1 MSVPRSRISAFAWW
15 LDTIPGLLAMFVV
28 AFVLRLL
35 IAPHIGFVGDLRY
48 FNAWAA
54 RLSEVP
60 LRDFY
65 VGDLTFQ
72 YPPGYLYVL
81 DVIGRF
87 SSSPG
92 WVALKIPPI
101 LGDLALAWI
110 AGLLARRLAPRSLVA
125 RYPLRALVIAAVLF
139 NPALIA
145 LSAAWGQV
153 DSVPAAFA
161 LAAMLLLLT
170 GPQTGSRATRREI
183 GTILCFAVAFSM
195 KPQSVFLFP
204 AIGYCLVDRHLL
216 ARRGLALV
224 EGFVR
229 IVALG
234 VIGLSVWMLS
244 GVPFGKSPAWL
255 LDFYRQASD
264 SYRITSVWAFNL
276 WGVVGFWKADV
287 PGNDPYPL
295 VRVAGVPASQVGT
308 ALFVVAALWL
318 LVRTHRSIRAGYD
331 RSRVLL
337 VTAAACSLAG
347 YTLLTRM
354 HERYLFPTV
363 VLFAP
368 LIFIRQFRRVYWV
381 LSALFVV
388 NLWYPFTLYVGTW
401 PGARDLR
408 IEPLFGWMFGPL
420 EATDPWQRKAWSLA
434 MVVVCV
440 AVLARGFPWVE
451 QTGDDA
457 ASEPPLLAPPPGNVD
472 DAGDARGIAALL
484 ASISAVGSRLGRLA
498 RADDSGAEGEST
510 GEASVPPPPHADAF
524 ATDEAEPPR
533 GPSRLRPTT
542 IIPIAAACVFNLV
555 VLWPETTPANNLN
568 DSAFH
573 LQMVH
578 WAADQMA
585 LGRIPLDGWFADLTL
600 GSSFFHHYQSLP
612 YNLTAAV
619 ARVSGL
625 GVHTTFLWTLY
636 LLLALWPIAVYTGAR
651 LLGLRRGPAAAAAF
665 LSPLVVSASNYGYE
679 HGSYTW
685 QGYGVYTQLFA
696 MWLLPICWGLTWRA
710 VSRGRGYA
718 VAALVLALTIA
729 THLMTGYLAVLTVP
743 IWALLARHE
752 FRARFVRVL
761 VVVGGGAL
769 TAAWV
774 LVPLLS
780 DRRWSARSEAY
791 EGTIFND
798 SYGARKVLGWLLGG
812 DIYDA
817 GRFPVLSLLLLV
829 GFVVCGL
836 RARRSEPARAVLA
849 AWTLSLLL
857 FFGRATWGALTGILP
872 SSGDLQMHRFLIGV
886 HLAGIFL
893 AGVGLFTVASAIRAG
908 FTRLIHSAA
917 TEGNP
922 DVARIATS
930 VLTGAAV
937 VALCSPVIFAQ
948 AAYDRRDNRYIAEQR
963 LADATD
969 GAAFRALVEIAAGA
983 GDGRIYAGHRN
994 TWGKE
999 YRIGQVPAY
1008 AELSNA
1014 LVDAVGFSFR
1024 TVQALST
1031 DPEAQFTDTNR
1042 AQFEMMNVRY
1052 MILPSNRTP
1061 DVPARLVA
1069 ERGRHRLYA
1078 VSTTGYFQVIDVDGF
1093 VEADRTS
1100 IGSASSEFRASE
1112 RALTGRYPAV
1122 AFDGEDPAP
1131 PSSGNGSPGTLV
1143 AQSADRRTAA
1153 FTADVDM
1160 ARPAYVLLKQSF
1172 DPRWRVEVDGA
1183 PADAVMIAPSLVG
1196 VAVPAGRHTVTF
1208 TYRAYGAYPLLF
1220 ALGLA
1225 TLLALAVV
1233 PRRWPRRRPGTT
1245 DPIAAADSE
1254 T

>member
-1 MSVPRSRISAFAWW
+1 MSAFAWW
-15 LDTIPGLLAMFVV
+15 LETIPGLVAMFV
-28 AFVLRLL
+28 AALGLRLL

-81 DVIGRF
+81 DLVGRF
-87 SSSPG
+87 SASPG
-92 WVALKIPPI
+92 WVALKTPPI
-101 LGDLALAWI
+101 LADLALAWT
-110 AGLLARRLAPRSLVA
+110 AGLLASRLAPRSLA
-125 RYPLRALVIAAVLF
+125 RRYPIRALVIAAVLF

-170 GPQTGSRATRREI
+170 GPRTGARATRREI

-216 ARRGLALV
+216 ARRGLAIV
-224 EGFVR
+224 EGLVR
-229 IVALG
+229 IAALA
-234 VIGLSVWMLS
+234 VIGLSVWVLS

-255 LDFYRQASD
+255 LDFYRQAGD

-295 VRVAGVPASQVGT
+295 VRVAGIPAGQVGT
-308 ALFVVAALWL
+308 ALFAAAALWL
-318 LVRTHRSIRAGYD
+318 LVRTHRSIRAGHD

-337 VTAAACSLAG
+337 FTAAACSLAG

-368 LIFIRQFRRVYWV
+368 LIFSKQLRRVYWV

-401 PGARDLR
+401 PGARDLHV
-408 IEPLFGWMFGPL
+408 EPLFGWMFGPL

-440 AVLARGFPWVE
+440 AVLARGFTWIERSADETAP
-451 QTGDDA
+451 
-457 ASEPPLLAPPPGNVD
+457 EPPRPVPPTGTDD
-472 DAGDARGIAALL
+472 DAGNARGFAALL
-484 ASISAVGSRLGRLA
+484 ASISVVGSRLGRLA
-498 RADDSGAEGEST
+498 RTDDSGAD
-510 GEASVPPPPHADAF
+510 GEASTPPPPPPHADAC
-524 ATDEAEPPR
+524 ATDEADPPQS
-533 GPSRLRPTT
+533 PSRLRPTT

-555 VLWPETTPANNLN
+555 VLWPETTPASNLN

-619 ARVSGL
+619 ARISGL

-636 LLLALWPIAVYTGAR
+636 LLLALWPIAVYAGAR
-651 LLGLRRGPAAAAAF
+651 LLGLQPGPAAAAAF

-718 VAALVLALTIA
+718 VAALALALTIA

-743 IWALLARHE
+743 IWALLARRD
-752 FRARFVRVL
+752 FGARIVRA
-761 VVVGGGAL
+761 VVVIVGGAA

-798 SYGARKVLGWLLGG
+798 SYGARKVLRWLLTG

-817 GRFPVLSLLLLV
+817 GRLPVLSLLFLI
-829 GFVVCGL
+829 GFVVCAL

-857 FFGRATWGALTGILP
+857 FFGRATWGSLTGILP

-893 AGVGLFTVASAIRAG
+893 AGVGLVTVASAIRAA
-908 FTRLIHSAA
+908 FTRLVGAA
-917 TEGNP
+917 TADRDPGR
-922 DVARIATS
+922 ARIVTAA
-930 VLTGAAV
+930 LTGAAV
-937 VALCSPVIFAQ
+937 VVLCLPVIIPQ
-948 AAYDRRDNRYIAEQR
+948 AAYDRRDSRYIAEQR

-969 GAAFRALVEIAAGA
+969 GAEFRALVGIASGA

-1014 LVDAVGFSFR
+1014 LVDSVGFSFR
-1024 TVQALST
+1024 TVQSLST
-1031 DPEAQFTDTNR
+1031 DPEAQFSDTNR
-1042 AQFEMMNVRY
+1042 GQFEMMNVRY
-1052 MILPSNRTP
+1052 MILPSNREP
-1061 DVPARLVA
+1061 GVPARLVA

-1078 VSTTGYFQVIDVDGF
+1078 VETTGYFQVIDVDGF

-1100 IGSASSEFRASE
+1100 IGSATAEFRSSD
-1112 RALTGRYPAV
+1112 RALSGRYPAV

-1131 PSSGNGSPGTLV
+1131 PSSGDGPPGRLV
-1143 AQSADRRTAA
+1143 DQTADRGTATFSA
-1153 FTADVDM
+1153 AVEM
-1160 ARPAYVLLKQSF
+1160 ARPAYVLLKESF

-1196 VAVPAGRHTVTF
+1196 VAVPAGPHTVTF
-1208 TYRAYGAYPLLF
+1208 TYRAYSYRSYSAYPLLF
-1220 ALGLA
+1220 ALGLV

-1233 PRRWPRRRPGTT
+1233 PRRWPRRRPGPT
-1245 DPIAAADSE
+1245 DSMASVDSE
-1254 T
+1254 A